1 MKEFSTIIEL
11 SKDVKNK
18 INAYNESEPAQ
29 KPIFY
34 NELLDYVKEIMSNPR
49 HRAMIY
55 RGNGI
60 ATVFEKTLGRWRMK
74 IWKELIDKLK

>member
-1 MKEFSTIIEL
+1 MREFSTIIEL

-18 INAYNESEPAQ
+18 INTYNVSEPSQKAEAYNNLS
-29 KPIFY
+29 
-34 NELLDYVKEIMSNPR
+34 NYVKEIMSNEK

-60 ATVFEKTLGRWRMK
+60 STVFEKTLGRWRIK
-74 IWKELIDKLK
+74 IWKELVDKI